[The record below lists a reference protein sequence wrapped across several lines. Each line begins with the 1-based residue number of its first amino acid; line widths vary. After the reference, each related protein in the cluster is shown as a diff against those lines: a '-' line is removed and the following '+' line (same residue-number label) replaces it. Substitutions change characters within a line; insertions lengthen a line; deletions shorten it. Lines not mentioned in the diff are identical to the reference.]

1 MNRAIVAAIVVA
13 GAALTGGCASSGV
26 GPERGEQDFSSTMR
40 RSVPSMRVGDARVV
54 GFHVDPMGP
63 LQVSSEPGGVAIRY
77 TGPGRSRLEA
87 RLAPASLD
95 PVFSAEEP
103 AAAKE
108 QAPSREATRVLLDD
122 GHFVVFWTRG
132 SVETGYRALA
142 QSFKQDGSPCGA
154 PVVISPPDLDVVGS
168 PRAVATDG
176 SHVVATF
183 AGSMDGSFQ
192 VLAVP
197 LEDPSA
203 PGAPLTAAR

>member
-1 MNRAIVAAIVVA
+1 MNKGMIAAIVVA
-13 GAALTGGCASSGV
+13 GAALTGCASSGV
-26 GPERGEQDFSSTMR
+26 GPERGEQDFSSTVR
-40 RSVPSMRVGDARVV
+40 RSVPSMRIGDARLV
-54 GFHVDPMGP
+54 GSHVDPMGP

-87 RLAPASLD
+87 RLAPASLERI
-95 PVFSAEEP
+95 SAVEEP
-103 AAAKE
+103 TAKE
-108 QAPSREATRVLLDD
+108 EAPSRDATRVLLDN

-142 QSFKQDGSPCGA
+142 QAFRQDGSPCGA
-154 PVVISPPDLDVVGS
+154 PVVISPSDLDVVGA

-176 SHVVATF
+176 SHIVATF
-183 AGSMDGSFQ
+183 AGSVDGSFQ

-203 PGAPLTAAR
+203 PGASLTAAR

>member
-1 MNRAIVAAIVVA
+1 MNKAAVAGIVMA
-13 GAALTGGCASSGV
+13 GAALTGCASTGV
-26 GPERGEQDFSSTMR
+26 GHERGEQDFSSKIR
-40 RSVPSMRVGDARVV
+40 RGVPSMLIGDARVV
-54 GFHVDPMGP
+54 GSHVDPMGP
-63 LQVSSEPGGVAIRY
+63 LQVSSEAGGVAIRY
-77 TGPGRSRLEA
+77 TGPGRSRLQA
-87 RLAPASLD
+87 RLAPTSLE
-95 PVFSAEEP
+95 PVSAAEDR

-108 QAPSREATRVLLDD
+108 AAPSRDATRVLLDN

-154 PVVISPPDLDVVGS
+154 PVLISPADMDVVGS

-183 AGSMDGSFQ
+183 AGSTDGSFQ

-203 PGAPLTAAR
+203 SGAPLTAAR